1 MGDDH
6 HLSDTL
12 SLRFRQSGS
21 RIELSKLSDDD
32 DDEIADVD
40 LTIVTSDAA
49 AAADHDSDF
58 DDDFK
63 VGVANVPRLLHTVPF
78 IVSLCSSVNIVIGLM
93 LCYRKLSF
101 FGLSKWIGR

>member
-32 DDEIADVD
+32 DDDEIADVD
-40 LTIVTSDAA
+40 LTIVTTDAA

-63 VGVANVPRLLHTVPF
+63 VGVANVPSLLQTVPF
-78 IVSLCSSVNIVIGLM
+78 IISLCSSVNIVIGLM
-93 LCYRKLSF
+93 LCYRNCPFLVYPN
-101 FGLSKWIGR
+101 G